1 MPMCRHVP
9 VHPLLQ
15 PRSMARDGLLV
26 HPRRCRTCAKG
37 SRGSLRAGLEL
48 TSAHCASCSSSTIL
62 IPRKGWHML
71 LNLCFHIAMTAA
83 VFAGGI
89 TLTGYRAVCQAV
101 GTGQSPAPRGP
112 AGRGLGGTAISA
124 ASPPQPRPP
133 PAGRHHLALLVPLH
147 AALDG
152 RESPSALQ
160 GGDLEGA
167 AAAGR
172 GHVPGSPQTHAEVRT
187 PPCPSPTG
195 ASPGAGV
202 GSALLSREL
211 QVCSDTSPLHRF
223 YLIAGGIPLIICGIT
238 AAVNIQNYHDNN
250 P

>member
-1 MPMCRHVP
+1 MCCPASGTAPGAPGPGPLPVCRHIP
-9 VHPLLQ
+9 VHHLLQ

-26 HPRRCRTCAKG
+26 HPRRCRTCAEG

-112 AGRGLGGTAISA
+112 AGRVLGGTAISA

-133 PAGRHHLALLVPLH
+133 PAGRHHLALFIPLH

-187 PPCPSPTG
+187 PLPLAPAPRAHLQGLGRDLLFPPVSSRCAVTLPPSTG
-195 ASPGAGV
+195 S
-202 GSALLSREL
+202 
-211 QVCSDTSPLHRF
+211 T
-223 YLIAGGIPLIICGIT
+223 
-238 AAVNIQNYHDNN
+238 
-250 P
+250 